1 MSTLSGIYGSRPGAN
16 KNAAHLSAQ
25 TTAFGSFST
34 RCRFS
39 WKGARGQSD
48 GELCLSRAPCFTAL
62 SIASVQC
69 RVICPWPRPMSPQ
82 TWMIRSE
89 CEPIP

>member
-25 TTAFGSFST
+25 TTAFGSFL
-34 RCRFS
+34 
-39 WKGARGQSD
+39 RGVDSP
-48 GELCLSRAPCFTAL
+48 GRAAPCFTAL

>member
-1 MSTLSGIYGSRPGAN
+1 MSTLSNYCFWKFFYEVSILLEGRPGPV
-16 KNAAHLSAQ
+16 
-25 TTAFGSFST
+25 
-34 RCRFS
+34 RR
-39 WKGARGQSD
+39 
-48 GELCLSRAPCFTAL
+48 RAVSVQGPCFTAL